1 MSTIVITALVV
12 LIKAYKS
19 KGISLRANKSY
30 IKGISIARHVYN
42 TLSLAINTYR
52 VIYKGNKSIRD

>member
-1 MSTIVITALVV
+1 VSTIVITALVV

-42 TLSLAINTYR
+42 TLR